1 MKKSDKAVK
10 HFHEIYCGNIRI
22 SCCHT
27 LMHQLHTFVCG
38 FVHFISIDTVDN
50 IIHPARQIPLQAH
63 QKRSISLIDS
73 PFNWR
78 SLSHNHS
85 LTALLNKVEN
95 VIQHRHA
102 SPNRIMGN
110 LQSFCELS
118 DIKDPEQFYS
128 VCHVMQRM
136 FSYHS
141 DRRHMG
147 CYLTFV
153 ANWYRK
159 YPKQQKHKLQQKK
172 MLCCLS

>member
-1 MKKSDKAVK
+1 MKKSDKSVK

-27 LMHQLHTFVCG
+27 VMHQLHTFVCG
-38 FVHFISIDTVDN
+38 FVYFISIDPVDN
-50 IIHPARQIPLQAH
+50 LLNPARQIPLQAH

-102 SPNRIMGN
+102 STNRDRTSHIMGN

-118 DIKDPEQFYS
+118 DIKLERSWAILFFMP
-128 VCHVMQRM
+128 CHATHVQ
-136 FSYHS
+136 
-141 DRRHMG
+141 
-147 CYLTFV
+147 L
-153 ANWYRK
+153 
-159 YPKQQKHKLQQKK
+159 P
-172 MLCCLS
+172 